1 MSSFGI
7 EGMVSPATSGT
18 FADML
23 QNPGL
28 ANRRV
33 QGPAEGEKV
42 SPKIA
47 GGSSG
52 PQLDFGGTLADAID
66 RVDSLQGEVA
76 SKTQALAT
84 GEPVALH
91 DVMVSMGKS
100 EVAFNLLLEVRN
112 KLVDAWEK
120 LSRSVV

>member
-7 EGMVSPATSGT
+7 EGAFGPVQGGNY
-18 FADML
+18 ADLLKNQAL
-23 QNPGL
+23 QTG
-28 ANRRV
+28 RV
-33 QGPAEGEKV
+33 QGPEGGDKV
-42 SPKIA
+42 APKIA

-66 RVDSLQGEVA
+66 RVDSLQADVA
-76 SKTQALAT
+76 NKTQALAT